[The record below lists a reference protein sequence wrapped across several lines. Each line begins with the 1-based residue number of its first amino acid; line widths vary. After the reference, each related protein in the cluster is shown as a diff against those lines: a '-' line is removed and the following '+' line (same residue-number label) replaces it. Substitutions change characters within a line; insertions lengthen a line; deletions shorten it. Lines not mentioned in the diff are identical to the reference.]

1 VCVYICTQPT
11 NIIEADGCE
20 DAAHAEKLGKSNFA
34 FGKTKLHNPTKRTTE
49 FRALDALT
57 TFV

>member
-1 VCVYICTQPT
+1 VSVSICTQPT

-49 FRALDALT
+49 FRAL
-57 TFV
+57 